1 MGENNLEEL
10 TNCEVFVMKI
20 IWKSAEA
27 MSIQEITRAANAAY
41 GKDWKVQTV
50 STFLG
55 KMVKKGYLDMRRQGR
70 YFFYYPLVT
79 EQEYGRREIEKCVA
93 LWGNGKISGLLA
105 AFTQENGLT
114 KEERRQIGGLLDE
127 LD

>member
-1 MGENNLEEL
+1 MKKIDLEEL
-10 TNCEVFVMKI
+10 TNCEVLVMKV
-20 IWKSAEA
+20 IWSSAEA
-27 MSIQEITRAANAAY
+27 MSIQEILRAANAAY

-70 YFFYYPLVT
+70 TFFYYPLVT
-79 EQEYGRREIEKCVA
+79 EKEYGRQEIKKCVK
-93 LWGNGKISGLLA
+93 LWGGGKISGMLA
-105 AFTQENGLT
+105 AFAKEQGLT
-114 KEERRQIGGLLDE
+114 AEERREIGGLLDE